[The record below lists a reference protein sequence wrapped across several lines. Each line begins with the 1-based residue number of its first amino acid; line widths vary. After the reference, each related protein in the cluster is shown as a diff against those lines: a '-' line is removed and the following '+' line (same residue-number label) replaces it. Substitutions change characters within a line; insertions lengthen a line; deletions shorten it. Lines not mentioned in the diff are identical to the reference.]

1 LDRFPRN
8 QILLDA
14 RSAFKEKK
22 LMVCFGGN
30 GRSSGFSAM
39 TRSTESRSI
48 FVRNVADFVVKK
60 RLSGV
65 DINWEYPGYQF
76 GSGYQNDE
84 EVRADYLG
92 LENLMK
98 ELRDVLGEE
107 KALTLAYYPDGRQE
121 QLLKNIAPSVDFMHR
136 F

>member
-39 TRSTESRSI
+39 TRSTSRSK
-48 FVRNVADFVVKK
+48 FVRNVADFVAKK

-65 DINWEYPGYQF
+65 DINWEYPGYRF